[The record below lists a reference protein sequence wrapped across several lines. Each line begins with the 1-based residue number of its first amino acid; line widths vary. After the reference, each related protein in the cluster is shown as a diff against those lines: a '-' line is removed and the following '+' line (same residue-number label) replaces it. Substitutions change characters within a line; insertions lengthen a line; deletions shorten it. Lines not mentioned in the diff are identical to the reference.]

1 MVYHPARQRCPIGA
15 RLGAS
20 PVVAGLTGL
29 SASRSPSGWRNRWRR
44 RDRSSAT
51 TPRAVLSG
59 VDHTAPPVK
68 MSDSGR
74 VRDELPTML
83 RKRSSTTAS
92 ACGCTSLGST
102 RWWCRATGPPRCAR
116 CPSGTRAITRCGLAR
131 GGL

>member
-59 VDHTAPPVK
+59 VDHTAPPHAGAPH
-68 MSDSGR
+68 SDRRDGDAARQAHRGAHGAR
-74 VRDELPTML
+74 VVR
-83 RKRSSTTAS
+83 
-92 ACGCTSLGST
+92 
-102 RWWCRATGPPRCAR
+102 GPSP
-116 CPSGTRAITRCGLAR
+116 GVDWLEVVW
-131 GGL
+131 